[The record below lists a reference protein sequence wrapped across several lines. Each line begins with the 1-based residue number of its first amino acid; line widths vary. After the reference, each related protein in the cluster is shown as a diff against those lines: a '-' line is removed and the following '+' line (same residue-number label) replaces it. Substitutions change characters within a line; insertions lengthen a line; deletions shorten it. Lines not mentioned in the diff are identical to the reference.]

1 MNIFPDI
8 KKITKDEINE
18 LPIFS
23 YKGEIICCSTP
34 HDTEKAA
41 QEIIKEKIVGFDT
54 ETRPTFKKGQFY
66 LPSLIKLRE
75 KKKFIYFKYNK
86 VRLPQPC

>member
-18 LPIFS
+18 LPLFS

-41 QEIIKEKIVGFDT
+41 QEIIKEKMRMKFDADAGF
-54 ETRPTFKKGQFY
+54 
-66 LPSLIKLRE
+66 LSS
-75 KKKFIYFKYNK
+75 
-86 VRLPQPC
+86 